1 MRGAPTAILIATL
14 MAGGVAGGGM
24 MMMRTGHA
32 ESAHAESAPG
42 GFDALMAQS
51 MTRMHADM
59 AVPPSGDPDR
69 DFAAMMIPHHQGA
82 IDMAKAELAYGRD
95 PVLRRLAQ
103 GIIVEQAQEIEVM
116 RRALAERPPTA
127 PATPKAP
134 APHHH

>member
-14 MAGGVAGGGM
+14 MAGGLAGGGMM

-32 ESAHAESAPG
+32 ESAPD

-116 RRALAERPPTA
+116 RRALAERPPA
-127 PATPKAP
+127 ASATPKAP

>member
-14 MAGGVAGGGM
+14 MAGGLAGGGM

-32 ESAHAESAPG
+32 ESAPD

-59 AVPPSGDPDR
+59 AVCRLRRSGPGLRRHDDPAPP
-69 DFAAMMIPHHQGA
+69 
-82 IDMAKAELAYGRD
+82 GRD
-95 PVLRRLAQ
+95 RYGEGRTRLWARPRPAPARQ

-116 RRALAERPPTA
+116 RRALAERPPAAA